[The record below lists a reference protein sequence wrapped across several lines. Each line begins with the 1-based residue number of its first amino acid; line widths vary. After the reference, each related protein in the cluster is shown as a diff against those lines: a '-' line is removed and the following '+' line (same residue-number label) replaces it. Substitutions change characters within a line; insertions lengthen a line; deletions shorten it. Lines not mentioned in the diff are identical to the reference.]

1 VSHSLT
7 PQESAALAKAAAAE
21 QRREK
26 KAAAA
31 EAARKATLGQTIR
44 TGLSLG
50 IFAIVLGLV
59 AVIIIIP
66 KILGATPLT
75 ILTSSMEPGLPPGTL
90 VVVAP
95 VKPEEVRIGDVITY
109 QIESGR
115 PEVVT
120 HRVTEV
126 TASTS
131 GDTTFILQG
140 DNNDEPDPPVMAIQ
154 LQGKLVYS
162 LPWVGHLSSV
172 LNGPSRATVLP
183 IIAAAMLAYAVI
195 SIALGL
201 IGVAKKRKGTPR
213 HAAVAAA
220 GAADTNA
227 SRDGA
232 GPRDGS
238 VPRDGELTQDGDSDD
253 PIRSQFPY

>member
-7 PQESAALAKAAAAE
+7 PQESAALAKAASAE
-21 QRREK
+21 SRRDK

-44 TGLSLG
+44 TGISLG
-50 IFAIVLGLV
+50 IFSVVLGLV
-59 AVIIIIP
+59 AIIIIIP

-95 VKPEEVRIGDVITY
+95 VEPEDIRIGDVITY
-109 QIESGR
+109 QIESGQ

-126 TASTS
+126 VTSTYGETS
-131 GDTTFILQG
+131 FVLQG
-140 DNNDEPDPPVMAIQ
+140 DNNAEPDPPVMAIQ

-183 IIAAAMLAYAVI
+183 IIAAAMVAYAVI

-201 IGVAKKRKGTPR
+201 VSLAKRRKGTPR
-213 HAAVAAA
+213 HAVV
-220 GAADTNA
+220 
-227 SRDGA
+227 GA
-232 GPRDGS
+232 GTIDGS
-238 VPRDGELTQDGDSDD
+238 DAPVAPSRRD
-253 PIRSQFPY
+253 RSRKDRAR